1 MRETPSRSIRSP
13 AVAGSFYPQ
22 DPRHLADAVDTLLA
36 DAQGASRA
44 PARQPYAIVVPHA
57 GYVYSGIVAAAAY
70 RTLAHYRTRF
80 RRVLLIGP
88 AHRVAFE
95 GIAAPSAAFFRTP
108 LGDIP
113 LDTEAISALCSLSG
127 ISIRD
132 DAHAQEHSLEV
143 QLPFLQR
150 TLGNFHV
157 IPLIVGSAAPA
168 RVEEVIS
175 IMTSVPGTLVV
186 ISSDL
191 SHYLDYESAEHLD
204 SETVD
209 AILRLDVGGIADRGA
224 CGRLPIKGLLGVA
237 HATGLEATLLDR
249 RNSGDTAG
257 PKDRVVGYAS
267 MGFYRATG
275 DGLQSTAGEVLL
287 HIADRALRHGL
298 ATGKPL
304 PLNPEGYSHELAQ
317 PGASFVTLK
326 QGHRLRGCIG
336 SLAAHRPLV
345 ADVAENAFAA
355 GFRDPRFSPLDG
367 EDIDR
372 LSTIDVSVLS
382 APKLL
387 GAGTEGEL
395 LGALRPGIDG
405 LILREGNHRAT
416 FLPQVWEQAPD
427 RRIFLQHLRRKA
439 GLAPDYWSA
448 HLRFWTYRTQS
459 FERLLPA

>member
-22 DPRHLADAVDTLLA
+22 DPRHLADTVDTLLA

-304 PLNPEGYSHELAQ
+304 PLNPEGYSHELSQ

-326 QGHRLRGCIG
+326 QATDC
-336 SLAAHRPLV
+336 AA
-345 ADVAENAFAA
+345 A
-355 GFRDPRFSPLDG
+355 
-367 EDIDR
+367 
-372 LSTIDVSVLS
+372 S
-382 APKLL
+382 AP
-387 GAGTEGEL
+387 
-395 LGALRPGIDG
+395 
-405 LILREGNHRAT
+405 
-416 FLPQVWEQAPD
+416 
-427 RRIFLQHLRRKA
+427 
-439 GLAPDYWSA
+439 
-448 HLRFWTYRTQS
+448 
-459 FERLLPA
+459 